1 MLPILFAAG
10 VLIIGTGLAYSIKRF
25 SFGDS
30 TTLIALMIIPLLA
43 YGIGSGKIS
52 ELAGPGGWGAK
63 FKQEAEKT
71 IVPVGHIKVS
81 GDLYGKGGL
90 DDLRRIVGNL
100 GLGQPIAVS
109 LQLGRGDYYRAD
121 IIAKYISVLVHY
133 DPNLLII
140 IADSGG
146 AYIASARADV
156 ILSQLTDK
164 DDYEQS
170 PVPLFNAKP
179 FIDAIHGTDPAPV
192 RSLYGFSDQSIPE
205 TANNVAALQRMQ
217 ELNTP
222 RLVAVTSDRKPKG
235 LVDRDPIVTQLL
247 LGLVPAQ

>member
-1 MLPILFAAG
+1 MLSILLAAG
-10 VLIIGTGLAYSIKRF
+10 VFVLGTALAYSFKRF

-30 TTLIALMIIPLLA
+30 PTLIALMIIPLLA

-52 ELAGPGGWGAK
+52 ELAGPGGWSAK

-71 IVPVGHIKVS
+71 IAPVGHIKVS
-81 GDLYGKGGL
+81 SDLYDKGGL
-90 DDLRRIVGNL
+90 DELKGIVSKLSSGE
-100 GLGQPIAVS
+100 PIALS
-109 LQLGRGDYYRAD
+109 LQLGRGDYYQATA
-121 IIAKYISVLVHY
+121 IAKYISVLIHY

-140 IADSGG
+140 IVDSGG

-164 DDYEQS
+164 DDQQQ
-170 PVPLFNAKP
+170 PLFDAKR
-179 FIDAIHGTDPAPV
+179 FIDAIHGADPAPV
-192 RSLYGFSDQSIPE
+192 RSLYGFSDQSIAE
-205 TANNVAALQRMQ
+205 AANNVAALQRMQ

-235 LVDRDPIVTQLL
+235 IVDRDPIVAQLL